1 LNQLRTEPWIPNQD
15 ERRVIK
21 MSWSIVSKA
30 AERSSRQRH
39 DIPSCYHVSVTVET
53 VVPSSCHRLHITV
66 VNFPLR
72 LHIRESSFLCS
83 PSLRCADGVEDLG
96 VTSDARLSFKHT
108 TSTASFAAAA
118 DAVNLSLSA
127 PAYVVQTVLLVFA
140 TSCLDYCNA
149 MSCGIAALVFCQ
161 LPAIMPLCWAD
172 YCRHPPKS
180 SL

>member
-1 LNQLRTEPWIPNQD
+1 MFLLPA
-15 ERRVIK
+15 
-21 MSWSIVSKA
+21 S
-30 AERSSRQRH
+30 
-39 DIPSCYHVSVTVET
+39 
-53 VVPSSCHRLHITV
+53 RLHITV

-149 MSCGIAALVFCQ
+149 VSCGKAARVFCQ

-180 SL
+180 SLWQFVTTLWYATLAWHIIRNTALTLFACVRD